1 MLNTSKWKEFFLS
14 DLFDIGGSKTTKVE
28 ELENYGVG
36 KYPYV
41 TTKASN
47 NGVDGFYDFYT
58 EDGNCLVI
66 DSAVLGYCT
75 YQALPFSASDHVEV
89 LRPKFAMNQNIG
101 LFFAT
106 IINLDTFRY
115 SYGRKR
121 SQKQIKKDVVRLPVD
136 SQGNPDW
143 EFINNYIEELQSRE
157 RERVK
162 GLLGIQ

>member
-75 YQALPFSASDHVEV
+75 
-89 LRPKFAMNQNIG
+89 
-101 LFFAT
+101 
-106 IINLDTFRY
+106 
-115 SYGRKR
+115 
-121 SQKQIKKDVVRLPVD
+121 
-136 SQGNPDW
+136 
-143 EFINNYIEELQSRE
+143 
-157 RERVK
+157 
-162 GLLGIQ
+162 